1 MRSRVYRAIQPA
13 PARIAASEGSRV
25 TSQRPRRMTQ
35 RRIAELAGVSQAAV
49 SLVLSGRTDTT
60 TRLSDA
66 TRQRVLDVVHETNY
80 EADPAARRLAGKSN
94 NIVGVFTYESA
105 FPAEAS
111 DFYAPLLTGVESAAE
126 ELGADL
132 LMFTS
137 SRTHDA
143 PRRLLREGS
152 RLRLADCCVLL
163 GRQMDAGEL
172 ARLVELEYPFVA
184 VGRRDSDERV
194 PYVGADY
201 ESAVAELV
209 DLAVARGHTK
219 FAYVK
224 LPFDAEST
232 RDRLAG
238 FSAATRRCAVNARIM
253 TSLTGEV
260 GSLTYELD
268 KDGST
273 VVFVEDPVEADRLVA
288 HIESEGRAVPHDLS
302 VVALGEHARR
312 GEAARDITRLVAP
325 RAALGAEA
333 VRLLARIMSGEAD
346 GSFETRM
353 LLPCSIVEG
362 ATLADL
368 RWTVV

>member
-1 MRSRVYRAIQPA
+1 M
-13 PARIAASEGSRV
+13 

-66 TRQRVLDVVHETNY
+66 TRQRVLDVLHETNY
-80 EADPAARRLAGKSN
+80 EADPAARSLAGKSN

-137 SRTHDA
+137 SRTHDG

-152 RLRLADCCVLL
+152 RLRLADGCVLL
-163 GRQMDAGEL
+163 GRHMDAGEL

-184 VGRRDSDERV
+184 VGRRDGDARV

-201 ESAVAELV
+201 ASAVGELV

-219 FAYVK
+219 LTYAA

-238 FSAATRRCAVNARIM
+238 FVAATRKHGVSSRVVTRSSGEAEKLARD
-253 TSLTGEV
+253 V
-260 GSLTYELD
+260 D
-268 KDGST
+268 VHGST

-288 HIESEGRAVPHDLS
+288 HIESEGRAVPRDLS

-312 GEAARDITRLVAP
+312 DEAARDVTRLVAP
-325 RAALGAEA
+325 RTALGAEA
-333 VRLLARIMSGEAD
+333 VRLLARIMSGEVD
-346 GSFETRM
+346 ESIETRV

-362 ATLADL
+362 STLAD
-368 RWTVV
+368 RR